1 MLKIA
6 LCFIFNT
13 YCQAKR
19 NFSHR
24 KFSKRPKIQIDLSRY
39 MPIFSLH
46 LTSTPEQV
54 AGALA
59 VTGAH
64 IITPPIKVV
73 ETVSRT
79 DSNTSKTPVEK
90 SEYPK

>member
-1 MLKIA
+1 MAI
-6 LCFIFNT
+6 CS
-13 YCQAKR
+13 R
-19 NFSHR
+19 
-24 KFSKRPKIQIDLSRY
+24 SKKPAEQNA
-39 MPIFSLH
+39 
-46 LTSTPEQV
+46 STPEQV